1 MVPLSFDSLSLPAY
15 CVAHDCQFMFI
26 QTKYRKVASRSTCTI
41 QKIKSLGVLQFE
53 FYVVKGGATNQDMS
67 LTETC

>member
-1 MVPLSFDSLSLPAY
+1 METAKKKTTMHSKFCQNGCDVFLKVFTVLSRALTL
-15 CVAHDCQFMFI
+15 V
-26 QTKYRKVASRSTCTI
+26 TI
-41 QKIKSLGVLQFE
+41 QKIKSFGVLQFK